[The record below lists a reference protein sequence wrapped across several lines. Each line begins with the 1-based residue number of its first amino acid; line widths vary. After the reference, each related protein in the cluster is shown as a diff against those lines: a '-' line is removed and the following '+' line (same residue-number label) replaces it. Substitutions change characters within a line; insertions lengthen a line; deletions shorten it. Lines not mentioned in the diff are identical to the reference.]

1 MPKFLM
7 QATFS
12 PDGVKNLIEQGGTKR
27 EEQLQGLAR
36 SLGGSLEAVYF
47 SPQRNEGFVILDL
60 PDGQRINLAG
70 TLMAVNAGGFVQIK
84 AQPVLT
90 ARELDG
96 AVEKARSVRVPGK

>member
-7 QATFS
+7 QATFT

-27 EEQLQGLAR
+27 QEQLQGLAQ
-36 SLGGSLEAVYF
+36 SLGGTLEAVYF

-90 ARELDG
+90 ARELDS
-96 AVEKARSVRVPGK
+96 AVERARSIKVPGK